1 MKNVLPDS
9 TAPYI
14 TVEINGLAYQ
24 YTMVKDPEA
33 DATVTISNEDAAN
46 PGTNIFEETDD
57 WSGNPGGTVR
67 KYFRFDYTDSS
78 RWGDGKI
85 SVEGEGTVMDP
96 FVVYNYKMVVDES
109 FQCFSPLSNPSCPG
123 YSTALAEYLASLAQP
138 PSIGDPYYDEWVQAE
153 LNREAN
159 RDEEELEQADN
170 SNEVEDDL
178 EEQLGGNNNI
188 DKFKLDQDIFKGR
201 LVIID
206 KNAPNLKSL
215 YNNFKSNDDDEIDDL
230 ISYCMLYALEY
241 YVNDSS
247 WNYFSSIKRKLPKNI
262 SETKIFYS
270 KRKYDIVEDDN
281 FLYLLFIKDFKFKG
295 SISPFSVEK
304 DKIKSL
310 IQNENKISYIKMLE
324 KNIVNDA
331 KLSNDIKIY

>member
-1 MKNVLPDS
+1 MRYLIFVFLIIILSCKNSVDKNILATAFDKDLLYENVILELPL
-9 TAPYI
+9 
-14 TVEINGLAYQ
+14 N
-24 YTMVKDPEA
+24 
-33 DATVTISNEDAAN
+33 TIDTSLFIE
-46 PGTNIFEETDD
+46 
-57 WSGNPGGTVR
+57 
-67 KYFRFDYTDSS
+67 KY
-78 RWGDGKI
+78 
-85 SVEGEGTVMDP
+85 V
-96 FVVYNYKMVVDES
+96 
-109 FQCFSPLSNPSCPG
+109 
-123 YSTALAEYLASLAQP
+123 
-138 PSIGDPYYDEWVQAE
+138 DEWVIEQVMLKQA
-153 LNREAN
+153 LINI
-159 RDEEELEQADN
+159 
-170 SNEVEDDL
+170 VEDEYIDDAVQNFKNSL
-178 EEQLGGNNNI
+178 LIFEYQKELVNQNFDTTISSVEILDYYNANI

-206 KNAPNLKSL
+206 KNAPNLESL
-215 YNNFKSNDDDEIDDL
+215 YSNFKSNDDDEIDDL

-310 IQNENKISYIKMLE
+310 ILNENKISYIKMLE
-324 KNIVNDA
+324 KNIVHDA

>member
-1 MKNVLPDS
+1 MRNIIFAFLIIIFSCKNSEDKKILASAFDKNLYYDDVVIELPQNTIDTNLFIKKYVEDWIS
-9 TAPYI
+9 EQVMLKQALININEDGYI
-14 TVEINGLAYQ
+14 DASVQKFKNSLLIFEYQKKLINQNFDTTISSVEIL
-24 YTMVKDPEA
+24 
-33 DATVTISNEDAAN
+33 
-46 PGTNIFEETDD
+46 
-57 WSGNPGGTVR
+57 
-67 KYFRFDYTDSS
+67 DY
-78 RWGDGKI
+78 
-85 SVEGEGTVMDP
+85 
-96 FVVYNYKMVVDES
+96 Y
-109 FQCFSPLSNPSCPG
+109 
-123 YSTALAEYLASLAQP
+123 
-138 PSIGDPYYDEWVQAE
+138 
-153 LNREAN
+153 
-159 RDEEELEQADN
+159 
-170 SNEVEDDL
+170 
-178 EEQLGGNNNI
+178 NNNI
-188 DKFKLDQDIFKGR
+188 DKFKLDQDLFKGR

-230 ISYCMLYALEY
+230 ISYCILYALEY

-270 KRKYDIVEDDN
+270 KKKYDIVEDDN
-281 FLYLLFIKDFKFKG
+281 FLYLLFIKDYKFKG

-310 IQNENKISYIKMLE
+310 ILNENKISYIKMLE

>member
-1 MKNVLPDS
+1 VRYIIFASLIIFSCKNSVDENILASAFDKNLYYDDVVLELPSNNIDTS
-9 TAPYI
+9 LFIEKYI
-14 TVEINGLAYQ
+14 EEWVSDQAMLKQALINIDEDDYIDASVQKFKNSLLIFEYQKELINQNFDTTISYVEIL
-24 YTMVKDPEA
+24 
-33 DATVTISNEDAAN
+33 
-46 PGTNIFEETDD
+46 
-57 WSGNPGGTVR
+57 
-67 KYFRFDYTDSS
+67 DY
-78 RWGDGKI
+78 
-85 SVEGEGTVMDP
+85 
-96 FVVYNYKMVVDES
+96 Y
-109 FQCFSPLSNPSCPG
+109 
-123 YSTALAEYLASLAQP
+123 
-138 PSIGDPYYDEWVQAE
+138 
-153 LNREAN
+153 
-159 RDEEELEQADN
+159 
-170 SNEVEDDL
+170 
-178 EEQLGGNNNI
+178 NNNI

-310 IQNENKISYIKMLE
+310 ILNENKISYIKMLE

>member
-1 MKNVLPDS
+1 MRYIIFASLIIFSCKNSVDKNILASAFDKNLYYDDVVLELPSNNIDTS
-9 TAPYI
+9 LFIEKYI
-14 TVEINGLAYQ
+14 EEWVSDQVMLKQALINIDEDDYIDASVEKFKNSLLIFEYQKELINQNFDTTISSVEIL
-24 YTMVKDPEA
+24 
-33 DATVTISNEDAAN
+33 
-46 PGTNIFEETDD
+46 
-57 WSGNPGGTVR
+57 
-67 KYFRFDYTDSS
+67 DY
-78 RWGDGKI
+78 
-85 SVEGEGTVMDP
+85 
-96 FVVYNYKMVVDES
+96 Y
-109 FQCFSPLSNPSCPG
+109 
-123 YSTALAEYLASLAQP
+123 
-138 PSIGDPYYDEWVQAE
+138 
-153 LNREAN
+153 
-159 RDEEELEQADN
+159 
-170 SNEVEDDL
+170 
-178 EEQLGGNNNI
+178 NNNI
-188 DKFKLDQDIFKGR
+188 DKFKLDQNIFKGR

-304 DKIKSL
+304 DKIKSFIL
-310 IQNENKISYIKMLE
+310 NENKISYIKMLE

>member
-1 MKNVLPDS
+1 MRYIIFASLIIFSCKNSVDKNILASAFDKNLYYDDVVLELPSNNIDTS
-9 TAPYI
+9 LFIEKYI
-14 TVEINGLAYQ
+14 EEWVSDQAMLKQALINIDEDDYIDASVQKFKNSLLIFEYQKELINQNFDTTISYVEIL
-24 YTMVKDPEA
+24 
-33 DATVTISNEDAAN
+33 
-46 PGTNIFEETDD
+46 
-57 WSGNPGGTVR
+57 
-67 KYFRFDYTDSS
+67 DY
-78 RWGDGKI
+78 
-85 SVEGEGTVMDP
+85 
-96 FVVYNYKMVVDES
+96 Y
-109 FQCFSPLSNPSCPG
+109 
-123 YSTALAEYLASLAQP
+123 
-138 PSIGDPYYDEWVQAE
+138 
-153 LNREAN
+153 
-159 RDEEELEQADN
+159 
-170 SNEVEDDL
+170 
-178 EEQLGGNNNI
+178 NNNI

-230 ISYCMLYALEY
+230 ITYCMLYALEY

-310 IQNENKISYIKMLE
+310 ILNENKISYIKMLE

>member
-1 MKNVLPDS
+1 MRYIIFASLIIFSCKNSVDKNILASAFDKNLYYDDVILELPSNIIDTS
-9 TAPYI
+9 LFIEKYI
-14 TVEINGLAYQ
+14 NEWVSDQVMLKQALVNIDEAEYIDASVQKFKNSLLIFEYQKELINQNFDTTISSVEIL
-24 YTMVKDPEA
+24 
-33 DATVTISNEDAAN
+33 
-46 PGTNIFEETDD
+46 
-57 WSGNPGGTVR
+57 
-67 KYFRFDYTDSS
+67 DY
-78 RWGDGKI
+78 
-85 SVEGEGTVMDP
+85 
-96 FVVYNYKMVVDES
+96 Y
-109 FQCFSPLSNPSCPG
+109 
-123 YSTALAEYLASLAQP
+123 
-138 PSIGDPYYDEWVQAE
+138 
-153 LNREAN
+153 
-159 RDEEELEQADN
+159 
-170 SNEVEDDL
+170 
-178 EEQLGGNNNI
+178 NNNI

-215 YNNFKSNDDDEIDDL
+215 FNNFKSNDDDEIDDL

-310 IQNENKISYIKMLE
+310 ILNENKISYIKMLE

>member
-1 MKNVLPDS
+1 MRYLIFTFLIIISCKNSKDENILASAFDKNLFYDDVILELPSNIIDTNLFIEKYVNEWVS
-9 TAPYI
+9 EQAMLKQALFNIDKEEHINAAVQKFTNSLLIYEYQKELVNQNFDTAI
-14 TVEINGLAYQ
+14 SSVEILNY
-24 YTMVKDPEA
+24 
-33 DATVTISNEDAAN
+33 
-46 PGTNIFEETDD
+46 
-57 WSGNPGGTVR
+57 
-67 KYFRFDYTDSS
+67 
-78 RWGDGKI
+78 
-85 SVEGEGTVMDP
+85 
-96 FVVYNYKMVVDES
+96 YND
-109 FQCFSPLSNPSCPG
+109 
-123 YSTALAEYLASLAQP
+123 
-138 PSIGDPYYDEWVQAE
+138 
-153 LNREAN
+153 
-159 RDEEELEQADN
+159 
-170 SNEVEDDL
+170 
-178 EEQLGGNNNI
+178 NI

-206 KNAPNLKSL
+206 KDAPNLKFL
-215 YNNFKSNDDDEIDDL
+215 YKNFKSNDNDDIDDL

-247 WNYFSSIKRKLPKNI
+247 WNYFSSIKRKLPNKI

-281 FLYLLFIKDFKFKG
+281 FLYLLFIKDFKFRG

-310 IQNENKISYIKMLE
+310 ILNENKISFIKSLE